1 MKVVLDD
8 GAYLPEYAHEDD
20 GGLDFRSPV
29 DAIVPA
35 RGSYVFDTGVHLEIP
50 KGYVGLLTSKSGLNI
65 IHSVLS
71 DGLIDCGFTGSITVK
86 LYNEGYEDYH
96 VNRGDKISQ
105 MVILPYYKASLELTD
120 KLDDTPRGEGRF
132 GSTGR

>member
-1 MKVVLDD
+1 MKVVLDE

-20 GGLDFRSPV
+20 GGLDLRSPI
-29 DAIVPA
+29 AATVPA
-35 RGSYVFDTGVHLEIP
+35 MGSYIFDIGVHMEIP
-50 KGYVGLLTSKSGLNI
+50 KGYVGLLVSKSGLNI
-65 IHSVLS
+65 KQSILS
-71 DGLIDCGFTGSITVK
+71 EGLIDSGFTGSITVK
-86 LYNEGYEDYH
+86 LYNEGNEDYH